1 MKKALLVLTLVLAS
15 ISTSFSQFS
24 LTLPEY
30 AIEGVTTQVPLSFD
44 DEVMSTV
51 QVGSRS
57 YTVQESES
65 GFFIEVHFYRDKTT
79 QFHAFG
85 DVPAV
90 IPSWWAVIPPLVAII
105 MALLIKEVLVALLM
119 GIFIGAA
126 TLGFYTGGVGGVFSG
141 FLAVLD
147 HYILSALND
156 PDHLSVVLFS
166 LLIGSIVAVISK
178 NGGMKGIVNRIVK
191 YAQTRRSGMFTT
203 YFLGLAIFFDDYANS
218 LVVGNTMRP
227 VTDKL
232 KISREKLA
240 YIVDSTAAPVSAI
253 AFVTTWIGA
262 ELGYISSAM
271 DKINANEVLVEEGV
285 YSIFVNSL
293 AYSFYPILTLIFMFM
308 LIRSQRDYGPMLKAE
323 NKAIR
328 GDEAAFGSSTE
339 DVNYD
344 EFEPVT
350 QTKVRAMNA
359 LIPVLIIVFGTLVG
373 LVYTGMSAW
382 RIEFA
387 NLGLAPDIPFFEG
400 LAKIDEDSV
409 TMLQKIGAIIG
420 AANSYSALLWSSMAA
435 LFVAVLMT
443 VSQRIMSLKDTME
456 TVVQGI
462 KTMMSAVLIL
472 VLAWSLAEVTRDLNT
487 ADVIKDAFGT
497 EFSVWLIPAITFL
510 ISALIAFST
519 GSSWSTMAI
528 VYPIMIPTAFAI
540 AQAGDGVDAMAIL
553 YNTVASV
560 LAGAVLGD
568 HCSPISDTT
577 ILSSLAT
584 ACDHVQHVKTQIPYA
599 LTVGGVA
606 LFVGI
611 IPTAL
616 GLSPLIAFPVAI
628 AILWGVIRFVGR
640 KAIG

>member
-1 MKKALLVLTLVLAS
+1 MKKALLVLTLVLACT
-15 ISTSFSQFS
+15 STSFSQFS
-24 LTLPEY
+24 LDLPEY
-30 AIEGVTTQVPLSFD
+30 AIEGVATQVPISFD
-44 DEVMSTV
+44 DEVLSTV
-51 QVGSRS
+51 KVGMRS
-57 YTVQESES
+57 YTVKENES
-65 GFFIEVHFYRDKTT
+65 GYFIEVHFYRDKTST
-79 QFHAFG
+79 FAAYG
-85 DVPAV
+85 KSPAV
-90 IPSWWAVIPPLVAII
+90 IPSWWAVVPPLVAII

-126 TLGFYTGGVGGVFSG
+126 TLGFYTGGVGGIFSG

-191 YAQTRRSGMFTT
+191 YAQTRRSGMLTT

-359 LIPVLIIVFGTLVG
+359 LIPVLIIVLGTLVG
-373 LVYTGMSAW
+373 LVYTG
-382 RIEFA
+382 
-387 NLGLAPDIPFFEG
+387 
-400 LAKIDEDSV
+400 V
-409 TMLQKIGAIIG
+409 
-420 AANSYSALLWSSMAA
+420 
-435 LFVAVLMT
+435 
-443 VSQRIMSLKDTME
+443 
-456 TVVQGI
+456 
-462 KTMMSAVLIL
+462 
-472 VLAWSLAEVTRDLNT
+472 
-487 ADVIKDAFGT
+487 
-497 EFSVWLIPAITFL
+497 
-510 ISALIAFST
+510 
-519 GSSWSTMAI
+519 
-528 VYPIMIPTAFAI
+528 
-540 AQAGDGVDAMAIL
+540 
-553 YNTVASV
+553 SV
-560 LAGAVLGD
+560 LAVL
-568 HCSPISDTT
+568 
-577 ILSSLAT
+577 SL
-584 ACDHVQHVKTQIPYA
+584 
-599 LTVGGVA
+599 
-606 LFVGI
+606 
-611 IPTAL
+611 
-616 GLSPLIAFPVAI
+616 
-628 AILWGVIRFVGR
+628 WR
-640 KAIG
+640 KA

>member
-1 MKKALLVLTLVLAS
+1 MKKALLVFWLLLACVS
-15 ISTSFSQFS
+15 ISFSQFS
-24 LTLPEY
+24 LDLPGY
-30 AIEGVTTQVPLSFD
+30 VIEGVDTKVAVSFEQEEIETLRIGSHNYLVKHND
-44 DEVMSTV
+44 D
-51 QVGSRS
+51 GH
-57 YTVQESES
+57 
-65 GFFIEVHFYRDKTT
+65 FIEVEFYRNQMSK
-79 QFHAFG
+79 FEKFG
-85 DVPAV
+85 AVPAV
-90 IPSWWAVIPPLVAII
+90 IPSWWAVVPPLVAII

-119 GIFIGAA
+119 GIFIGAS
-126 TLGFYTGGVGGVFSG
+126 TLGFYTGGISGIFSG

-178 NGGMKGIVNRIVK
+178 NGGMKGVVNRIVK

-203 YFLGLAIFFDDYANS
+203 YFLGMAIFFDDYANS

-271 DKINANEVLVEEGV
+271 DKINANGVVVSEGV

-293 AYSFYPILTLIFMFM
+293 AYSFYPILTLIFIFM
-308 LIRSQRDYGPMLKAE
+308 LIWSKRDFGPMLKAE
-323 NKAIR
+323 NKAIS
-328 GDEAAFGSSTE
+328 GDEAAFGSSASGV
-339 DVNYD
+339 DSD

-350 QTKVRAMNA
+350 TTKVRAVNA
-359 LIPVLIIVFGTLVG
+359 VLPVIIIVFGTLAG
-373 LVYTGMSAW
+373 LVYTGVTSW
-382 RIEFA
+382 RSEFSV
-387 NLGLAPDIPFFEG
+387 LGLAENIPFFEG
-400 LAKIDEDSV
+400 LAIADPGSV
-409 TMLQKIGAIIG
+409 SGVQKIGAIIG
-420 AANSYSALLWSSMAA
+420 AANSYSALLWASMAA
-435 LFVAVLMT
+435 LFVAVLLT

-487 ADVIKDAFGT
+487 ADVIKNAFGT

-540 AQAGDGVDAMAIL
+540 AQAGDGIDAMAIL

-584 ACDHVQHVKTQIPYA
+584 SCDHVQHVKTQIPYA
-599 LTVGGVA
+599 LSVGGVA

-616 GLSPLIAFPVAI
+616 GLSPLIAFPLAI
-628 AILWGVIRFVGR
+628 GVLWLLIRFVGI
-640 KAIG
+640 KAMG

>member
-1 MKKALLVLTLVLAS
+1 MRHLILLVILFFAFSGAAQNKLYLEFPDYVVEGVSYKIPVYFETDSTTNHGTIFGNHQVITTEQGMFIEHIFYRGKSKELA
-15 ISTSFSQFS
+15 QYG
-24 LTLPEY
+24 TLP
-30 AIEGVTTQVPLSFD
+30 AI
-44 DEVMSTV
+44 
-51 QVGSRS
+51 
-57 YTVQESES
+57 
-65 GFFIEVHFYRDKTT
+65 
-79 QFHAFG
+79 
-85 DVPAV
+85 
-90 IPSWWAVIPPLVAII
+90 IPSWWAVVPPLVAILI
-105 MALLIKEVLVALLM
+105 ALIIKEVLVALLM

-126 TLGFYTGGVGGVFSG
+126 TLGFYTGGLSGILSG

-147 HYILSALND
+147 HYILHALSD

-178 NGGMKGIVNRIVK
+178 NGGMKGVVNSIVK
-191 YAQTRRSGMFTT
+191 YAKTRRSGMMTT
-203 YFLGLAIFFDDYANS
+203 YLLGIAIFFDDYANT

-232 KISREKLA
+232 KISRQKLA

-271 DKINANEVLVEEGV
+271 DKINENGVLVSEGV

-293 AYSFYPILTLIFMFM
+293 AYSFYPILTLVFMFL
-308 LIRSQRDYGPMLKAE
+308 LIRSQRDFGPMFKAE
-323 NKAIR
+323 SDAIQ
-328 GDEAAFGSSTE
+328 EKPESFQSSTE
-339 DVNYD
+339 DLNYD
-344 EFEPVT
+344 EFEPVDE
-350 QTKVRAMNA
+350 KKIRAFNA
-359 LIPVLIIVFGTLVG
+359 IIPVGIIVLGTLAG
-373 LVYTGMSAW
+373 LIYTGMASW
-382 RIEFA
+382 REVFLS
-387 NLGLAPDIPFFEG
+387 LGLSEKTPFFEG
-400 LAKIDEDSV
+400 LAIADPQSV
-409 TMLQKIGAIIG
+409 SWVQKIGSIIG
-420 AANSYSALLWSSMAA
+420 EANSYSALLWSSVSA
-435 LFVAVLMT
+435 LT
-443 VSQRIMSLKDTME
+443 VSIILTTSQGIMTLNKTME
-456 TVVQGI
+456 TAMQGI
-462 KTMMSAVLIL
+462 KTMLPAIAIL

-487 ADVIKDAFGT
+487 ADVIKNAFGT
-497 EFSVWLIPAITFL
+497 SFSAWLIPAITFL

-540 AQAGDGVDAMAIL
+540 ASAGDGVDVMAIF

-584 ACDHVQHVKTQIPYA
+584 ACDHIEHVKTQIPYA

-606 LFVGI
+606 LFIGV

-616 GLSPLIAFPVAI
+616 GLSTWIAFPI
-628 AILWGVIRFVGR
+628 AIFVLYMIIRFFGR
-640 KAIG
+640 KAI